1 MKLLLNRLELE
12 VFSFCLSYA
21 YLVFAS
27 AKRHYEEQASR
38 QVGGLVTHASPA
50 MSDNLDAQIRAEQ
63 EARRRGGVALGAASS
78 LDDELFG
85 GAGGGAEFANEVV
98 EGGGDDAF
106 GGRPDDKRTG
116 SRVGSDALRATAAH
130 SSALEAQSGD
140 GDALRRFQAA
150 GGRFDHSRVGDRETD
165 VRTHHE
171 WLGRRARCW
180 YVCSR
185 QHNRM

>member
-1 MKLLLNRLELE
+1 
-12 VFSFCLSYA
+12 
-21 YLVFAS
+21 
-27 AKRHYEEQASR
+27 
-38 QVGGLVTHASPA
+38 

-85 GAGGGAEFANEVV
+85 GAGGGAEFSHEIV

-106 GGRPDDKRTG
+106 GGRSDDARTG
-116 SRVGSDALRATAAH
+116 SRVGSDALRAIAAH

-165 VRTHHE
+165 VRPSNTAGSGGTCAPAGE
-171 WLGRRARCW
+171 G
-180 YVCSR
+180 
-185 QHNRM
+185 